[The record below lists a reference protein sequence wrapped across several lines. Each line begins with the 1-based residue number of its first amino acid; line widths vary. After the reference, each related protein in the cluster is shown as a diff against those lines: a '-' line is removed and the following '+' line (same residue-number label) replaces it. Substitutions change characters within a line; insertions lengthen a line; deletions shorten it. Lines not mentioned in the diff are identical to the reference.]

1 MFELCFI
8 FYTNIFQFF
17 STNIFTE
24 KKRFFIFPTNVCAK
38 KKKLKTFSLLTR
50 KTSPS
55 IGIQYHQKMSSLS
68 NPQSKIAATLRKEA
82 IQEAMIERK
91 AKHAAW
97 LERQTTYRRGGAR
110 ARSAQK
116 AANQEL
122 VLRVSVAEQNGEWV
136 TMTRGNKKLGT
147 GSGPSSRSEV
157 TPVCAKKQQ
166 KSGFKLL
173 QDDDS
178 DSDDSDSESTER
190 GRDWKRGSNRG
201 AFQSPVPSTRTSGSV
216 VREEPSTK
224 ISWADVARDPAPSTT
239 ITSESVTR
247 TLFSTSLK
255 NGSWAD
261 EMESDEED

>member
-1 MFELCFI
+1 
-8 FYTNIFQFF
+8 
-17 STNIFTE
+17 
-24 KKRFFIFPTNVCAK
+24 
-38 KKKLKTFSLLTR
+38 
-50 KTSPS
+50 
-55 IGIQYHQKMSSLS
+55 MSSLS
-68 NPQSKIAATLRKEA
+68 ITHQGKIAATLREEAKE
-82 IQEAMIERK
+82 EAMIERK

-147 GSGPSSRSEV
+147 GAGPSSRSEV
-157 TPVCAKKQQ
+157 APVCAKQQQQQ

-190 GRDWKRGSNRG
+190 GRDWKRGAKRG

-224 ISWADVARDPAPSTT
+224 ITWADVARDPAPSTT

-247 TLFSTSLK
+247 TLFTTTLK